1 VKNTQETLRSIEKRL
16 KVSIGKKTYNVKMFD
31 NPTANDLLSLLPL
44 TLKFRDYGGQEKLA
58 TLARSLTMQGVPKGA
73 DPDVNDFAYYEPA
86 NVLVMYY
93 RDIGY
98 YNGIV
103 RLGHFES
110 SIEEIRNLTDGFS
123 VTFEIAED

>member
-1 VKNTQETLRSIEKRL
+1 MKNTQKTLQSTEKRL
-16 KVSIGKKTYNVKMFD
+16 KVHIENKTYDVKLFD

-58 TLARSLTMQGVPKGA
+58 PSPRPLTMQGVPKGA
-73 DPDVNDFAYYEPA
+73 DPDVNDFAFYEPA
-86 NVLVMYY
+86 SVLVMYY

-103 RLGHFES
+103 RLGKFET
-110 SIEEIRNLTDGFS
+110 SIAEIRNLPDGFT
-123 VTFEIAED
+123 VKIELAE